1 MQHCEVLLLL
11 EVIVWLTLEAH
22 ALGGV
27 GVMGGLTYI
36 SLRLS
41 CILKLNM
48 NFHGKVRLTH
58 TGVSSLHA
66 FLWV

>member
-1 MQHCEVLLLL
+1 M
-11 EVIVWLTLEAH
+11 
-22 ALGGV
+22 GGV
-27 GVMGGLTYI
+27 GVMGGLTHI
-36 SLRLS
+36 SLSLS